1 MVTASRVRYI
11 KLGQGGIWESECF
24 EKGIIRLGFR
34 TETHFDICKN
44 GDWEALTEKFHASG
58 RTKGVATN
66 FSNQV
71 KAFFEDD
78 GILWITFSHN
88 KLRWAFADK
97 DEPIA
102 CHHDKDG
109 TFRKVKIRWNDSDI
123 NDKPLHMDDI
133 SGRITRLAA
142 FRGASSEIRDKEDIE
157 YIIRRINGMRFQAAG
172 EAKELCHALCG
183 KIVLMM
189 RKLTP
194 KDFELL
200 VDLVFSGS
208 GWRRQSVV
216 GETQKTVDMVLQLPT
231 TGERAFVQVK
241 SSANQTNFNEE
252 YLEAFQNMKQ
262 FGRMFFVYHTV
273 DGKENPPREISCA
286 DPSVTI
292 IGPEKFAQMV
302 LDAGLTSWLINRV
315 S

>member
-11 KLGQGGIWESECF
+11 KLGSGGMWEKECF
-24 EKGIIRLGFR
+24 EKGVIRLGFS
-34 TETHFDICKN
+34 TETHFDICMN
-44 GDWEALTEKFHASG
+44 GDWKALTEKFHASG
-58 RTKGVATN
+58 KTKGVATN

-78 GILWITFSHN
+78 GILWITFYDN
-88 KLRWAFADK
+88 KLWWAFADIEEQICRHP
-97 DEPIA
+97 DG
-102 CHHDKDG
+102 DG
-109 TFRKVKIRWNDSDI
+109 TFRKVRERWSDCEERWSDCYI
-123 NDKPLHMDDI
+123 NRQTLNMDDI
-133 SGRITRLAA
+133 SGRITRLAG
-142 FRGASSEIRDKEDIE
+142 FRGACAEIRDKEDIE
-157 YIIRRINGMRFQAAG
+157 YIIRRINGLRLKAAE
-172 EAKELCHALCG
+172 EAERLSHDLCG
-183 KIVLMM
+183 NIVLMLQ
-189 RKLTP
+189 KLTP

-241 SSANQTNFNEE
+241 SSANQKNFNEE
-252 YLEAFQNMKQ
+252 YLEAFQNMGQ
-262 FGRMFFVYHTV
+262 FGRMFFVYHT
-273 DGKENPPREISCA
+273 GAISCA